1 MLDRHSASLVGV
13 VIFILAEVVVKQ
25 VVLSLASLG
34 VCVNQAS
41 VLPSTILLTTNIEF
55 EILQQVIEL
64 TRGQIDR
71 GIVCVAVVACAIVS
85 TSKCRR
91 CSTPLIQAIAAIVVG
106 RSSIVSTTTNP
117 CETSITPIA
126 TLPALRGTIV
136 PPTVVP

>member
-1 MLDRHSASLVGV
+1 MERHSASLVGV
-13 VIFILAEVVVKQ
+13 VIFILAEVVVKK
-25 VVLSLASLG
+25 VILALASLG
-34 VCVNQAS
+34 VRIT
-41 VLPSTILLTTNIEF
+41 LHSTILLATNIKF

-64 TRGQIDR
+64 TRGQINR
-71 GIVCVAVVACAIVS
+71 GIVRVAVVACAEVS

-91 CSTPLIQAIAAIVVG
+91 CTTPLIQAIAAIVVG